1 MDFFFPQ
8 FKKIIRLGYQKKSLI
23 SLFYIQTLG
32 YNMSYMTFQFLELA
46 DKFSYNIFSYT
57 AVNIQGVMERQDI

>member
-1 MDFFFPQ
+1 
-8 FKKIIRLGYQKKSLI
+8 
-23 SLFYIQTLG
+23 
-32 YNMSYMTFQFLELA
+32 MSYMTFQFLELA